1 LIDDDLHWRSD
12 SRERSALEA
21 AIFAPRAELPSDFE
35 LGRDDFVLL
44 LGRVLEGAGST
55 PLGGEGAGVAV
66 LNVMEAR
73 ARTFDHLFVMGL
85 GRGLFPRPVVE
96 DPLLSDGLRRRLRA
110 VLPDLPVKSEGH
122 DEDRYLFAQLLSASP
137 EVTLSCSV
145 TDDDGK
151 PHPVSPL
158 VERLQSDGTVPE
170 PVAIPSLYGVCAP
183 AGADASRTP
192 RPAHEHAI
200 LTGLYGSRKRFER
213 VLRIALDEGAAKG
226 PGTGRAEPLVLARSR
241 CAVLA
246 ELDPPSSQPRDP
258 GPYFGYTGGPPG
270 ATDTA
275 AAETPYV
282 TVLEGLAGCPWRT
295 FLSRV
300 LRLELPPDS
309 LGELPGVEP
318 VTLGS
323 VVHHALERIA
333 LQALGEVPVDLDAA
347 WRRDPVPVRW
357 PDGETLE
364 ALVRSCAESV
374 AREEGIALRG
384 FERILAKRALAR
396 LEIARERDWSEPD
409 APVPVLGAEL
419 TASVALPDAHGQ
431 ERTVRF
437 RADRVDRSEDGLR
450 LTDYKTGKPPD
461 TQKTLSKREEH
472 HHQRVARG
480 EMLQAT
486 AYALAGG
493 RYAPAQG
500 RYLFLDPNTPEYA
513 CSLEVRSDDEAFAAA
528 FESAVRT
535 VLEVWDRGAFFPRLA
550 DAGRREGEGAR
561 SLWVVRDEG
570 RLSARRLG
578 GAAPAR
584 GLGGRGR
591 RRRGR
596 ARPQSRRAGA
606 PRRLE
611 ARGGGVTEDA
621 RATGLRRKDAEARR
635 LAQQVFDR
643 PYMLEAGAGTG
654 KTAALVSRIAAWT
667 LGEGWERAAAERR
680 RPDGAAG
687 LDHHVAARV
696 LSGVV
701 AITFTEAA
709 AAEMAT
715 RVDAA
720 LRDVERGELP
730 VGVVDDC
737 LPAAS
742 LRRER
747 ARALRGALDYLEVHT
762 IHAWC
767 RRLLSLHPL
776 EAQLHPRLE
785 IDAEGRR
792 QAEVVRD
799 VLEARLREA
808 YGEPGDPDFLALA
821 EAEVG
826 PREIEGE
833 MCALLSEGVS
843 AELLENDPL
852 APDRLEHLR
861 DRLCE
866 SLQAVRAATGD
877 CLDACGV
884 PVAEAASA
892 RIRQTLTRLEEDPFW
907 SRPELEAFLAWLGAQ
922 WADNE
927 IERLGKWGR
936 SDFGKKEK
944 GVLGECAEALAE
956 PAADLAGLLRH
967 LGSLDLDRLDRGRRV
982 MGGLLRVVEA
992 QLRARGVLSFSALL
1006 TETAHLLASRPDAA
1020 ARVRARVDQ
1029 LLVDEFQDT
1038 DRRQCEIVRAVALEG
1053 PQSSRPG
1060 LFLVGDPK
1068 QSIYGWR
1075 SADLAAYDAF
1085 VRDVEEAG
1093 GLRRR
1098 LSVNYRSVPAVL
1110 DEIERIAAPLLVPRE
1125 GVQPPFQVLVP
1136 SPENRDDGGFA
1147 AGRFAPVEFWLPE
1160 TVDRDAGVRTS
1171 TLAAAA
1177 ARIEAAALAR
1187 EGRRRPLPQP
1197 RRLGHLSRCPA
1208 RGGCAIRGGGGSQLL
1223 PAPRDHRRV
1232 CAGAQRARPQR
1243 LPLWRRGFPSL
1254 LTNLEDLSP
1263 DKCVELADGVRAAA
1277 ASLPPDVPG
1286 CERVE
1291 GWENNLLAAI
1301 DALKELRYSARRDAP
1316 DVFVERLR
1324 TALLFEASEAARF
1337 LGPWRAANLER
1348 FFRELTQELCEGAS
1362 RHAVLRRL
1370 RSAVRDAEVAEEA
1383 TPREIV
1389 DDAVQMLTIHGA
1401 KGLDF
1406 EHVYVMQ
1413 LHKGS
1418 GGAGA
1423 GRVPAAA
1430 VDGCMEYALFG
1441 APTPGFDRVCQARDR
1456 VAQAENVR
1464 TLYVAMTRAKSRLV
1478 LSGRWPDP
1486 GRDGRG
1492 SHAGLLRARVL
1503 PAPDFDAELGRL
1515 VERGEADFF
1524 DAAAA
1529 RWVFPSLSGEETPSA
1544 RAAEAGDAAL
1554 LGPAEVERDARH
1566 LRAERERA
1574 AAQRERRF
1582 AAAASDD
1589 GSRDWRE
1596 QRADRGAGEAAPT
1609 ASSAE
1614 VARAVGTAV
1623 HRVLE
1628 EFDLETEPEAEVER
1642 RRDAL
1647 EGELSVLV
1655 EPENLEAAV
1664 ANARSLLD
1672 AIVAGP
1678 LFPKLRSLAGSV
1690 VARELSVLAPPQA
1703 DAGPA
1708 GYVSGTIDLLYRDPD
1723 SGELVVA
1730 DYKTDRV
1737 PAEAALTE
1745 HGRAYAHQGD
1755 AYRRAVR
1762 EALALGY
1769 TPRFELWYL
1778 RHGEIVKL

>member
-1 LIDDDLHWRSD
+1 
-12 SRERSALEA
+12 
-21 AIFAPRAELPSDFE
+21 
-35 LGRDDFVLL
+35 
-44 LGRVLEGAGST
+44 
-55 PLGGEGAGVAV
+55 
-66 LNVMEAR
+66 
-73 ARTFDHLFVMGL
+73 
-85 GRGLFPRPVVE
+85 
-96 DPLLSDGLRRRLRA
+96 
-110 VLPDLPVKSEGH
+110 
-122 DEDRYLFAQLLSASP
+122 
-137 EVTLSCSV
+137 
-145 TDDDGK
+145 
-151 PHPVSPL
+151 
-158 VERLQSDGTVPE
+158 
-170 PVAIPSLYGVCAP
+170 
-183 AGADASRTP
+183 
-192 RPAHEHAI
+192 
-200 LTGLYGSRKRFER
+200 
-213 VLRIALDEGAAKG
+213 
-226 PGTGRAEPLVLARSR
+226 
-241 CAVLA
+241 
-246 ELDPPSSQPRDP
+246 
-258 GPYFGYTGGPPG
+258 
-270 ATDTA
+270 
-275 AAETPYV
+275 
-282 TVLEGLAGCPWRT
+282 
-295 FLSRV
+295 
-300 LRLELPPDS
+300 
-309 LGELPGVEP
+309 
-318 VTLGS
+318 
-323 VVHHALERIA
+323 
-333 LQALGEVPVDLDAA
+333 
-347 WRRDPVPVRW
+347 
-357 PDGETLE
+357 
-364 ALVRSCAESV
+364 
-374 AREEGIALRG
+374 
-384 FERILAKRALAR
+384 
-396 LEIARERDWSEPD
+396 
-409 APVPVLGAEL
+409 
-419 TASVALPDAHGQ
+419 
-431 ERTVRF
+431 
-437 RADRVDRSEDGLR
+437 
-450 LTDYKTGKPPD
+450 
-461 TQKTLSKREEH
+461 
-472 HHQRVARG
+472 
-480 EMLQAT
+480 
-486 AYALAGG
+486 
-493 RYAPAQG
+493 
-500 RYLFLDPNTPEYA
+500 
-513 CSLEVRSDDEAFAAA
+513 
-528 FESAVRT
+528 
-535 VLEVWDRGAFFPRLA
+535 
-550 DAGRREGEGAR
+550 
-561 SLWVVRDEG
+561 
-570 RLSARRLG
+570 
-578 GAAPAR
+578 
-584 GLGGRGR
+584 
-591 RRRGR
+591 
-596 ARPQSRRAGA
+596 
-606 PRRLE
+606 
-611 ARGGGVTEDA
+611 VTEDA

-799 VLEARLREA
+799 VLEARLRAA

-967 LGSLDLDRLDRGRRV
+967 LGSLDLDLLDRGRRV

-1187 EGRRRPLPQP
+1187 DIRALHDHHGVAWKGVGVLFRSRGDWDIYLGALREAGVPYAVVGDRSYYQRREIIDASALVRSALDPND
-1197 RRLGHLSRCPA
+1197 HLA
-1208 RGGCAIRGGGGSQLL
+1208 LL
-1223 PAPRDHRRV
+1223 AFLRSAAVGVPDA
-1232 CAGAQRARPQR
+1232 AL

-1492 SHAGLLRARVL
+1492 SHAGLLRARAL

-1642 RRDAL
+1642 RSDAL